1 MANTRITQGVI
12 KPNEDYDVRHINAT
26 GIITAQNIS
35 IGGTLTYNDVT
46 NVDSIGVITARSGI
60 LIGAGQSIG
69 PVSGIITYYGDGSQ
83 LSGIDATQLKGPAG
97 NVVIQGY
104 GTGAVHTGFSTM
116 QNLRVTGIATFGT
129 SSTVINGDQNIINVG
144 TALTLGHSQGV
155 QFHTQ
160 NLHADGFEINNINAS
175 GIITAS
181 EFRGSGAGLSGMPV
195 AIGTALGAAGSN
207 LDAFFYVN
215 KVLPVTSTV
224 TVDPPSS
231 SDRAY
236 THYTDIQVSDS
247 ADLIIAEGDDLIPD
261 VLGLA
266 NNGTFGGGSSAGR
279 LRVNLITDKDAS
291 GAPTVSNGLIIAGLT
306 TTSDIKVG
314 TGATLNVYGGATF
327 SGIVTASSFSGSAAN
342 LTNIPAGQ
350 LTGTIADARI
360 SASSVTQHVASF
372 DDNDITNDISVLAL
386 KVSALENSTASNTN
400 STFVDTYQDTA
411 GITALTNVARTTGE
425 FLASVYSLTTSYDL
439 NVAGT
444 HGQPQLIGLNTRNAY
459 NNSYSWTNDQ
469 VRSTDPGAPST
480 YGLTVTD
487 FAFDLS
493 GDFTHYVW
501 WRSDTSGSISVGSY
515 PSAGAV
521 IFPVTTITSG
531 TAPTL
536 NGSSIFTINS
546 TTRAALQQNQSGAG
560 AFYTMDN
567 SVNNV
572 LQNTFSSAAY
582 SALNIASIPNSN
594 INQNSAV
601 TRDYSANANAY
612 GYHVSSYHNGN
623 GGNGADGSPHGI
635 KFEYTRA
642 TNTMIMG
649 YVKNASG
656 DFKND
661 TKITVPNMPT
671 TGRVICFAGN
681 ASSNTSYFSL
691 RNSAGVN
698 GSGSYLESGNNA
710 TGSYQSVTINAAAT
724 TSKMGV
730 VITYTDHVGTA
741 TLNTDLKVFLSAD
754 NGTNYTQV
762 TLVAQPNFATG
773 IKMAKANDVTIS
785 NTGTQLKY
793 KVEFANQASGSKET
807 RVNGVS
813 LQY

>member
-46 NVDSIGVITARSGI
+46 NVDSIGIITARKGIVSSGVITA
-60 LIGAGQSIG
+60 
-69 PVSGIITYYGDGSQ
+69 TEFHGDGSQ
-83 LSGIDATQLKGPAG
+83 LTGLDATALKDTSG
-97 NVVIQGY
+97 NVKIQAQAS
-104 GTGAVHTGFSTM
+104 GAMHTGFSTM
-116 QNLRVTGIATFGT
+116 QNLRVTGIATFG
-129 SSTVINGDQNIINVG
+129 SGSTTIDNNVINVG
-144 TALTLGHSQGV
+144 TALTLGHTQGV

-181 EFRGSGAGLSGMPV
+181 QFKGSGAGLSGMPV
-195 AIGTALGAAGSN
+195 AIGTALGAAGSG

-291 GAPTVSNGLIIAGLT
+291 GAPTVSNGLIISGLT

-360 SASSVTQHVASF
+360 SASSVTQHVAAF

-386 KVSALENSTASNTN
+386 KVSALENSTSSNTN
-400 STFVDTYQDTA
+400 STFVDTYQDSA
-411 GITALTNVARTTGE
+411 GITALSNVARTSGG

-444 HGQPQLIGLNTRNAY
+444 HGQPQLFGLNTRNAT

-469 VRSTDPGAPST
+469 VRGSDPGAPST
-480 YGLTVTD
+480 YGCTVTD

-493 GDFTHYVW
+493 GDFTHYIW
-501 WRSDTSGSISVGSY
+501 WQTSSVGSLSVGSY

-521 IFPVTTITSG
+521 ILPVTTVTAG

-546 TTRAALQQNQSGAG
+546 TTRAACQQNQSNAG
-560 AFYTMDN
+560 SYGPQDN
-567 SVNNV
+567 STNNT

-582 SALNIASIPNSN
+582 STLNIAGIPNSN
-594 INQNSAV
+594 ISQNSAV
-601 TRDYSANANAY
+601 TRDYSVNANAS
-612 GYHVSSYHNGN
+612 GYFVSSYHNGS
-623 GGNGADGSPHGI
+623 GGNGADGSPYGI
-635 KFEYTRA
+635 KFQYTRA

-661 TKITVPNMPT
+661 TKMTVPNMPT
-671 TGRVICFAGN
+671 SGRVICFAGN
-681 ASSNTSYFSL
+681 ASSTTNYFSL
-691 RNSAGVN
+691 RNSSGVN
-698 GSGSYLESGNNA
+698 GSGSYVESAANA

-730 VITYTDHVGTA
+730 VITYTDHAGTT

-793 KVEFANQASGSKET
+793 KVEFANQSSGSKET

>member
-1 MANTRITQGVI
+1 MTVIRPNSISGINSITAQGGDINLFRADGLKGDVFINNITGVAATFTNISAGSSVTAVTFHGSGENLTTLNADNLSTGSIPSARITQG
-12 KPNEDYDVRHINAT
+12 
-26 GIITAQNIS
+26 
-35 IGGTLTYNDVT
+35 
-46 NVDSIGVITARSGI
+46 
-60 LIGAGQSIG
+60 
-69 PVSGIITYYGDGSQ
+69 
-83 LSGIDATQLKGPAG
+83 
-97 NVVIQGY
+97 
-104 GTGAVHTGFSTM
+104 
-116 QNLRVTGIATFGT
+116 
-129 SSTVINGDQNIINVG
+129 
-144 TALTLGHSQGV
+144 
-155 QFHTQ
+155 
-160 NLHADGFEINNINAS
+160 
-175 GIITAS
+175 
-181 EFRGSGAGLSGMPV
+181 
-195 AIGTALGAAGSN
+195 
-207 LDAFFYVN
+207 
-215 KVLPVTSTV
+215 
-224 TVDPPSS
+224 
-231 SDRAY
+231 
-236 THYTDIQVSDS
+236 
-247 ADLIIAEGDDLIPD
+247 
-261 VLGLA
+261 
-266 NNGTFGGGSSAGR
+266 
-279 LRVNLITDKDAS
+279 
-291 GAPTVSNGLIIAGLT
+291 
-306 TTSDIKVG
+306 
-314 TGATLNVYGGATF
+314 
-327 SGIVTASSFSGSAAN
+327 
-342 LTNIPAGQ
+342 
-350 LTGTIADARI
+350 
-360 SASSVTQHVASF
+360 SVTQYVTPF
-372 DDNDITNDISVLAL
+372 DDDNIVNDISTLAL

-400 STFVDTYQDTA
+400 STFADTYQDTA
-411 GITALTNVARTTGE
+411 GVTALTNVARTSTD
-425 FLASVYSLTTSYDL
+425 FIASVYSMTTSYDL

-469 VRSTDPGAPST
+469 VRGSDPGAGST

-493 GDFTHYVW
+493 GDFTHFVW
-501 WRSDTSGSISVGSY
+501 WQTSSVGSLSVGAY

-521 IFPVTTITSG
+521 ILPVTTVTAG
-531 TAPTL
+531 RAPTL
-536 NGSSIFTINS
+536 SGSSIFTVNS

-560 AFYTMDN
+560 AYAPQDN

-582 SALNIASIPNSN
+582 SSLSIASIPASTHNG
-594 INQNSAV
+594 NSAV

-612 GYHVSSYHNGN
+612 GFFVSSYHNGN
-623 GGNGADGSPHGI
+623 GGNGADGSPYGI
-635 KFEYTRA
+635 KFQYTRA

-661 TKITVPNMPT
+661 TKITIPNMPT

-681 ASSNTSYFSL
+681 ASSTTNYFSL

-698 GSGSYLESGNNA
+698 GSGSFLESAANA

-730 VITYTDHVGTA
+730 VITYTDHAGTT
-741 TLNTDLKVFLSAD
+741 TLNTDLKVFLSAN

-793 KVEFANQASGSKET
+793 KVEFANQSSGSKET

>member
-46 NVDSIGVITARSGI
+46 NVDSIGIITARKGI
-60 LIGAGQSIG
+60 
-69 PVSGIITYYGDGSQ
+69 VSLGVVTATAFHGDGSQ
-83 LSGIDATQLKGPAG
+83 LTGLDATALKDTSG
-97 NVVIQGY
+97 NVKIQAQAS
-104 GTGAVHTGFSTM
+104 GAMHTGFSTM
-116 QNLRVTGIATFGT
+116 QNLRVTGIATFG
-129 SSTVINGDQNIINVG
+129 SGSTTIDNNVINVG
-144 TALTLGHSQGV
+144 TALTLGHTQGV

-181 EFRGSGAGLSGMPV
+181 QFSGSAAGLSGIPV
-195 AIGTALGAAGSN
+195 AIGTALGAAGSG

-291 GAPTVSNGLIIAGLT
+291 GAPTVSNGLIISGLT

-350 LTGTIADARI
+350 LTGTIDDARI
-360 SASSVTQHVASF
+360 SESSVTQHVTAF

-411 GITALTNVARTTGE
+411 GVTALTNVSRTSGE
-425 FLASVYSLTTSYDL
+425 FIASVYSITTSYDL

-444 HGQPQLIGLNTRNAY
+444 HGQPQLHGLNTRNAH

-560 AFYTMDN
+560 AYNTMDN

-649 YVKNASG
+649 YMKNASPG
-656 DFKND
+656 TFKND
-661 TKITVPNMPT
+661 TKMTIPNMPT
-671 TGRVICFAGN
+671 SGRVILFAGN
-681 ASSNTSYFSL
+681 ANGSDYFSL
-691 RNSAGVN
+691 RNSFGIN
-698 GSGSYLESGNNA
+698 GSGSYVESANNA
-710 TGSYQSVTINAAAT
+710 TGSYQSVTINAAST

-730 VITYTDHVGTA
+730 VITYTDHAGTT